1 MVDGKPVNLLP
12 ALTRHLQS
20 SLDGADDADGCR
32 IGDYWLVRLEDGRYL
47 PIEVERIQRIANTL
61 VELLDR
67 DGLNDEQ
74 ALSLP
79 RSQGGRLAQLAV
91 DLNGPVLSSQDS
103 SLAALIEDL
112 RGFSGIQ
119 ALPAPPSFRG
129 TLRHYQQEG
138 LGWLQFLRRFRL
150 GGILADDMGLG
161 KTVQTIALIGM
172 EIESGRLS
180 KPVLIV
186 APVSALGN
194 WKQELTRFA
203 PELSVHTWHGAQRRK
218 SLSRLKDVQIII
230 TAYPLLLIDSEILL
244 ARDFGLVILDEA
256 QMIKNPASKV
266 SQMAR
271 ALRADN
277 S

>member
-1 MVDGKPVNLLP
+1 MRTVVASGITGSCDWMTAG
-12 ALTRHLQS
+12 
-20 SLDGADDADGCR
+20 
-32 IGDYWLVRLEDGRYL
+32 YL
-47 PIEVERIQRIANTL
+47 PIEIERIQRIANTL

-79 RSQGGRLAQLAV
+79 RSQGGRLAQLTV

-161 KTVQTIALIGM
+161 KTVQTIAHIAL

-218 SLSRLKDVQIII
+218 SLSRLNGIQVII

-244 ARDFGLVILDEA
+244 AAG
-256 QMIKNPASKV
+256 
-266 SQMAR
+266 
-271 ALRADN
+271 LRAGD
-277 S
+277 SRRSADDQESRLESLADGPRPARRQSLVPEWHTRRESPRRTVVVV